1 MRRLKVQHYR
11 DKNESSNPYLNSLMF
26 YYPKW
31 KSSKRRFFK
40 FYGLRTHRN
49 AAFTKFVIDTKA
61 YFFTDIFYANIMH
74 VLSKLIYWFYF
85 LEYYSRKLF
94 LVRAIFSVLIRI
106 IVFSVYPIEPL
117 LLVYNNGSGTCYLL
131 HLGSENSGSAH
142 SKVNLFLRLVTLM

>member
-1 MRRLKVQHYR
+1 
-11 DKNESSNPYLNSLMF
+11 MF

-40 FYGLRTHRN
+40 FYGLRTDRN

-94 LVRAIFSVLIRI
+94 LVRAIFFCSHSNNR
-106 IVFSVYPIEPL
+106 VFGIPDWTTFISL
-117 LLVYNNGSGTCYLL
+117 
-131 HLGSENSGSAH
+131 
-142 SKVNLFLRLVTLM
+142 